1 MKTFEY
7 ELDEFM
13 PLPGQALYV
22 YGTATIEYEWES
34 GDRSAGVLSGVAL
47 IDVTEIEI
55 DSQDCDG
62 KFMRLP
68 PGPLFDLI
76 AKALLNSDHVADAA
90 REHLDSDQWSLF

>member
-1 MKTFEY
+1 MKTFDF

-13 PLPGQALYV
+13 PIPGQALYV
-22 YGTATIEYEWES
+22 YGNATIQYEWVP
-34 GDRSAGVLSGVAL
+34 GDRSVGVLSGVAL
-47 IDVTEIEI
+47 VRVTEIEI

-90 REHLDSDQWSLF
+90 REHLDNDQWSLF

>member
-1 MKTFEY
+1 MKTFDY

-22 YGTATIEYEWES
+22 YGTATIGYEWEP
-34 GDRSAGVLSGVAL
+34 GDRSVGVPSGVAL

-76 AKALLNSDHVADAA
+76 AKALLNSEHVADAA
-90 REHLDSDQWSLF
+90 REHLDNDQWSLF

>member
-1 MKTFEY
+1 MKTFDY

-13 PLPGQALYV
+13 PIPGQALYV
-22 YGTATIEYEWES
+22 YGAATIEYEYES
-34 GDRSAGVLSGVAL
+34 GDRSVGVPSGVAL

-55 DSQDCDG
+55 DSHRSDG
-62 KFMRLP
+62 EYMRLP

-90 REHLDSDQWSLF
+90 REHLDSEQFDLF

>member
-13 PLPGQALYV
+13 PIPGQALYV
-22 YGTATIEYEWES
+22 YGAATIEYEYEP
-34 GDRSAGVLSGVAL
+34 GDRSVGVPSGVAL

-76 AKALLNSDHVADAA
+76 AKALLNSEHVADAA
-90 REHLDSDQWSLF
+90 REHLDNDQWSLF

>member
-7 ELDEFM
+7 QLDEFM

-22 YGTATIEYEWES
+22 YGNATIQYEWEP
-34 GDRSAGVLSGVAL
+34 GDRSVGVPSGVAL

-55 DSQDCDG
+55 DSHRSDG
-62 KFMRLP
+62 EYMRLP

-76 AKALLNSDHVADAA
+76 AKALLNSYDVACAA
-90 REHLDSDQWSLF
+90 GKHLDSEQWSLF